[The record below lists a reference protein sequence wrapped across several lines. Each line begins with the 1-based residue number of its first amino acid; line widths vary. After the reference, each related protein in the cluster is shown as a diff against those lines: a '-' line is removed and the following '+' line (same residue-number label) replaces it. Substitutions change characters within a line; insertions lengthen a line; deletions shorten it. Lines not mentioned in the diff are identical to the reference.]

1 MTRKLKIMSVF
12 GTRPEAIKMCPLIS
26 RLQRMPEVDS
36 VVCVTAQHRYLLD
49 QVLPLF
55 DIVPDYDL
63 NLMHEEQTLTD
74 ITTGIL
80 GGMEKVYAQEHPD
93 LVLVHGDT
101 TTSFAAALTAF
112 YRQIPVGHVEAGLR
126 TYHRYSPFPEEM
138 NRQMVDRLAELRFAA
153 TPGNRENL
161 LREGITRNI
170 FVTGNTVIDALGQ
183 TVKPGYRF
191 REERL
196 NGIDFQRERV
206 ILLTAHR
213 RENLGQPLR
222 EICTAVRR
230 LAETH
235 DGIRFVFPVHPNPAV
250 RETVYS
256 LLAGQPGILLTQPLD
271 MEDTHNLL
279 SRSYLVMTDSGG
291 LQEESAALGV
301 PVVVL
306 RAETERDEL
315 LKAGGAVLGGRTE
328 QEIFAVT
335 AQLLRGTE
343 KYRQMTRVKN
353 PFGDGHAS
361 DRIAEAILNWAASP
375 ERNV

>member
-36 VVCVTAQHRYLLD
+36 VVCVTAQHRHLLD

-101 TTSFAAALTAF
+101 TTSFAAALAAF
-112 YRQIPVGHVEAGLR
+112 YRKIPVGHVEAGLR

-196 NGIDFQRERV
+196 NGIDFQTEKV

-222 EICTAVRR
+222 EICAAVRR

-235 DGIRFVFPVHPNPAV
+235 GDTRFVFPVHPNPAV
-250 RETVYS
+250 RETVYP

-271 MEDTHNLL
+271 MEDMHNLL

-315 LKAGGAVLGGRTE
+315 LKAGGAVLSGRTA

-343 KYRQMTRVKN
+343 KYQQMARVKN

-361 DRIAEAILNWAASP
+361 DRIAAAILNWAASP